1 MYTVSQYVSLRQLRV
16 LLSVGETGSFSAT
29 ANTIGLTQSAV
40 SQSLRTLEESLE
52 IPLVDRTTR
61 QVVLSDAGRRL
72 VGPLREA
79 LDHLDRVLSEAKS
92 EASATRGVVRLAS
105 SQSVGSDFLPG
116 RITAMHRAWPD
127 IRLQL
132 REQSHGEVLERVK
145 SGTAEIGLVVG
156 DSLPSELCGTAL
168 DTQPYYVY
176 CGMLHP
182 FARRQYVNVA
192 SLRYEKLVLLDAS
205 TGGRFQ
211 LDRFLHTHDVVTT
224 EAQEV
229 AQPAMAIALVSEQV
243 GVAVLPG
250 GTHATLARVDGQG
263 VKAIPLTP
271 TFERTISVVTR
282 RNTALSPVAERA
294 LGALINPIEV
304 TNTGARQSTTV
315 IVPFQSS
322 GPADYFGR
330 SFALALAKV
339 MGKPVGVENVV
350 GLGGVLGVHRVTRSV
365 ADGCTIG
372 LAGTGATVFD
382 HLLNQDA
389 LFDVFTDITC
399 LSGLVKIPNVL
410 LVGKHVAGHT
420 LAELI
425 AQIRLRPDGFTT
437 AAIARGP
444 LAVLPEL
451 FQRRTGTRLLS
462 RRYDGLVPAVGDLV
476 RGRLDVLFAEMGG
489 SVMDAIRN
497 HAVRPLMIAGHQRVH
512 GLPDVPTA
520 AECDLPDVVADGG
533 YCLVAPASFP
543 VSRQLELQQQIRAA
557 LRSPAI
563 AEGFLTQGGTPDTRT
578 GAEYIAYVR
587 HEQERWAKL
596 LSNT

>member
-1 MYTVSQYVSLRQLRV
+1 M
-16 LLSVGETGSFSAT
+16 GDTGSFSAT
-29 ANTIGLTQSAV
+29 ANAIGLTQSAV
-40 SQSLRTLEESLE
+40 SQSLRTLEEALE

-79 LDHLDRVLSEAKS
+79 LDHLDRVLSQART
-92 EASATRGVVRLAS
+92 EASATRGVVRLAC
-105 SQSVGSDFLPG
+105 SQSVGGDFLPG
-116 RITAMHRAWPD
+116 RISALHRAWPD

-132 REQSHGEVLERVK
+132 REQPHADVLEGVTR
-145 SGTAEIGLVVG
+145 GTAEVGLVVG
-156 DSLPSELCGTAL
+156 DSLPSELHGTAL
-168 DTQPYYVY
+168 LTEPYHVY
-176 CGMLHP
+176 CSLQHP
-182 FARRQYVNVA
+182 FARRQHVSAA

-205 TGGRFQ
+205 AGGRFQ
-211 LDRFLHTHDVVTT
+211 LDRFLHSHDVVTAD
-224 EAQEV
+224 AQEV
-229 AQPAMAIALVSEQV
+229 TQPAMAIALACEQV

-250 GTHATLARVDGQG
+250 SGHATLARADGPG

-271 TFERTISVVTR
+271 GFERTISLVTR
-282 RNTALSPVAERA
+282 RNTALSPVVERA
-294 LGALINPIEV
+294 VGALVNPS
-304 TNTGARQSTTV
+304 GATDTPPSQRMTV
-315 IVPFQSS
+315 VVPFQSS
-322 GPADYFGR
+322 GPADRFGR
-330 SFALALAKV
+330 SFAVELAKV
-339 MGKPVGVENVV
+339 MGQPVDVENVV

-382 HLLNQDA
+382 RLLNQDDG
-389 LFDVFTDITC
+389 LFDVFSDITC
-399 LSGLVKIPNVL
+399 LSGMVRIPNVL
-410 LVGKHVAGHT
+410 LVGKHVAANT

-425 AQIRLRPDGFTT
+425 AQARLRPDGFAT

-451 FQRRTGTRLLS
+451 FQKRTGTRMLS
-462 RRYDGLVPAVGDLV
+462 RHYDGLVPAMVDLV

-497 HAVRPLMIAGHQRVH
+497 HAVQPLMIAGHHRAH

-533 YCLVAPASFP
+533 YCVVAPASFP
-543 VSRQLELQQQIRAA
+543 ASRQMALQAQIHAA
-557 LRSPAI
+557 LCSPAI
-563 AEGFLTQGGTPDTRT
+563 AEGFLAQGGTPDLRT

-587 HEQERWAKL
+587 HEQARWAAL
-596 LSNT
+596 LGKS